1 MGTKREDYA
10 YGQSAFM
17 RADEWAGK
25 SLSVYI
31 EGIEDVEFE
40 KGLKPVLKLRG
51 QEKGL
56 VVNATNFD
64 TLADVFGSNP
74 SKWPGHTIVLKGE
87 KVLFK
92 GKRVDSIRVIVPE
105 QSRPKPALAQTKPS
119 DEMDDEIPDDFAV

>member
-1 MGTKREDYA
+1 
-10 YGQSAFM
+10 
-17 RADEWAGK
+17 
-25 SLSVYI
+25 
-31 EGIEDVEFE
+31 
-40 KGLKPVLKLRG
+40 LKLRG

-64 TLADVFGSNP
+64 TLADVFGSDP